1 MNFLCEI
8 TAGLVQQM
16 DSKLNR
22 FVDEGSEYVER
33 LPQEAKSEA
42 LQDIKASKYLGHLK
56 EML

>member
-33 LPQEAKSEA
+33 RLQEAKSEA
-42 LQDIKASKYLGHLK
+42 LQDIKASKYLG
-56 EML
+56 